1 MSSTNISNNG
11 QPKRIPRWLAY
22 VLFVIIWGVV
32 PWALSLLTPR
42 YGWVAGR
49 PGFWNLLGLIPLV
62 AGIAGS
68 LWTLVLHFAESRD
81 GLDWEPDKSYLLTR
95 GSYRFSRN
103 PMYLSEL
110 TLLFGW
116 VLLYGSVAVFIAFLV
131 WWAWFSFVQ
140 VPQEERTI
148 ESRFGEAYLEY
159 KCAVPRWL
167 GRIRR

>member
-1 MSSTNISNNG
+1 MSTSNIPNSG

-22 VLFVIIWGVV
+22 VLFAIIWGVV
-32 PWALSLLTPR
+32 PWAVSLLSPR
-42 YGWVAGR
+42 YGWMAGR
-49 PGFWNLLGLIPLV
+49 PGIWNLLGLIPLV

-68 LWTLVLHFAESRD
+68 LWALRLHFAESHE
-81 GLDWEPDKSYLLTR
+81 GLDWEPNKSYLLTR
-95 GSYRFSRN
+95 GAYAFSRN

-131 WWAWFSFVQ
+131 WWAWFSFFQ

-148 ESRFGEAYLEY
+148 EARFGEAYREY
-159 KCAVPRWL
+159 KNRVPRWFGKIQL
-167 GRIRR
+167 